1 MVNINFVP
9 DDYTQS
15 NESRRTNLIYLVLF
29 AVVMTALGG
38 SFVSIKIRQR
48 ACRISEELVNA
59 RMTEIQEAIKQFE
72 ELQSKKRE
80 MMKTALTTAELLEPV
95 PRSILLASLTNNLP
109 QGVSLS
115 EVSMIQK
122 QSKQSA
128 AAAKTS
134 KYQAAQAQKT
144 ASQSNGSQQQ
154 AAQSQRNEP
163 ENPEKLLE
171 THINIGGIAPSDL
184 QVASY
189 IEQLSNSSLLDNVA
203 LIESK
208 EYKLQDGTVRQFKLS
223 AMLRKN
229 VHLTKD
235 DIEGIKSKAENTVW
249 NF

>member
-9 DDYTQS
+9 DDYAQS
-15 NESRRTNLIYLVLF
+15 NESRRTNFIYIILF
-29 AVVMTALGG
+29 GVVMIALGG

-48 ACRISEELVNA
+48 ACYTSEELINA
-59 RMTEIQEAIKQFE
+59 RMTEIKESINQFE
-72 ELQSKKRE
+72 ELQTRKRE
-80 MMKTALTTAELLEPV
+80 MMKTALTTSELLEPV

-109 QGVSLS
+109 EGVSLS
-115 EVSMIQK
+115 KVDLIQK
-122 QSKQSA
+122 QMKQNPTVATTSKFQSA
-128 AAAKTS
+128 
-134 KYQAAQAQKT
+134 Q
-144 ASQSNGSQQQ
+144 SQNANGK
-154 AAQSQRNEP
+154 AAQSRNGAP

-171 THINIGGIAPSDL
+171 TLIDIGGLAPSDL

-203 LIESK
+203 LVESK
-208 EYKLQDGTVRQFKLS
+208 EYKIEDSTLRQFKLS

-235 DIEGIKSKAENTVW
+235 DIEGIKSKAENTIW

>member
-115 EVSMIQK
+115 EVYMIQK
-122 QSKQSA
+122 QSKQSTA
-128 AAAKTS
+128 TAKTS

-144 ASQSNGSQQQ
+144 ASQSNGSQQT
-154 AAQSQRNEP
+154 AQSQSNEP

-229 VHLTKD
+229 VHLTKE

>member
-29 AVVMTALGG
+29 AVVMMALGG

-122 QSKQSA
+122 LSKQCA
-128 AAAKTS
+128 AAVKTS

-144 ASQSNGSQQQ
+144 ASQSNGSQQT
-154 AAQSQRNEP
+154 AQSQRNEP

-189 IEQLSNSSLLDNVA
+189 IEQLSNSSLLDDVA

-208 EYKLQDGTVRQFKLS
+208 EYKLQDSTVRQFKLS

-229 VHLTKD
+229 IHLTKE

>member
-9 DDYTQS
+9 DDYAQS

-29 AVVMTALGG
+29 AVVMIALGG
-38 SFVSIKIRQR
+38 SFISIKIRQR
-48 ACRISEELVNA
+48 ACYTSEELINA
-59 RMTEIQEAIKQFE
+59 RMTEIREAIKQFE
-72 ELQSKKRE
+72 ELQTKKRE

-109 QGVSLS
+109 PGVSLS
-115 EVSMIQK
+115 EVKLVQK
-122 QSKQSA
+122 KSKRNPA
-128 AAAKTS
+128 VAKTS
-134 KYQAAQAQKT
+134 KFQAAQVQK
-144 ASQSNGSQQQ
+144 ADSQS
-154 AAQSQRNEP
+154 QSSAP

-171 THINIGGIAPSDL
+171 THIDIGGLAPSDL

-203 LIESK
+203 LVESK
-208 EYKLQDGTVRQFKLS
+208 EFKLPDSTLRQFKLS

-229 VHLTKD
+229 VHLTRE
-235 DIEGIKSKAENTVW
+235 DIEGIKDKAENTVW

>member
-9 DDYTQS
+9 DDYAQS

-38 SFVSIKIRQR
+38 SFVSIKIRQH
-48 ACRISEELVNA
+48 ACRTSEEMVNA

-72 ELQSKKRE
+72 ELQTKKRE

-109 QGVSLS
+109 PGVSLS
-115 EVSMIQK
+115 EVNLIQK
-122 QSKQSA
+122 VSKQSA
-128 AAAKTS
+128 AAMKTS
-134 KYQAAQAQKT
+134 KYQAAQAQKK
-144 ASQSNGSQQQ
+144 ASQSNGSQP
-154 AAQSQRNEP
+154 AAQSQTNEP

-208 EYKLQDGTVRQFKLS
+208 EYKLQDGTVRQFQLS

-229 VHLTKD
+229 IHLTKE

>member
-48 ACRISEELVNA
+48 ACTTSEELINA
-59 RMTEIQEAIKQFE
+59 RMTEIKEAIKQFE
-72 ELQSKKRE
+72 ELQTKKRE

-109 QGVSLS
+109 NGVSLL
-115 EVSMIQK
+115 EVNLIQK
-122 QSKQSA
+122 QSKQNSTA
-128 AAAKTS
+128 SRTS
-134 KYQAAQAQKT
+134 KYQAAQAK
-144 ASQSNGSQQQ
+144 ASQANGSQQQ
-154 AAQSQRNEP
+154 NSAS
-163 ENPEKLLE
+163 ENPEKLMV
-171 THINIGGIAPSDL
+171 THIDIGGMAPSDL
-184 QVASY
+184 EVASY

-203 LIESK
+203 LVESK
-208 EYKLQDGTVRQFKLS
+208 EYKMEDTTLRKFKLS

-229 VHLTKD
+229 VHLTKE
-235 DIEGIKSKAENTVW
+235 DIEGIKSKAENTIW

>member
-48 ACRISEELVNA
+48 ACRTSEELVNA

-72 ELQSKKRE
+72 ELQTKKRE

-109 QGVSLS
+109 PGVSLS
-115 EVSMIQK
+115 EVNMIQK

-134 KYQAAQAQKT
+134 KYQAAQAQKK
-144 ASQSNGSQQQ
+144 ASQSNGSQQ
-154 AAQSQRNEP
+154 AAQSQSNEP

-208 EYKLQDGTVRQFKLS
+208 EYKLQDSTLRQFKLS

-229 VHLTKD
+229 VHLTKE
-235 DIEGIKSKAENTVW
+235 DIEGIKGKAENTVW

>member
-9 DDYTQS
+9 DDYTQN

-48 ACRISEELVNA
+48 ACRTSEELVNA

-72 ELQSKKRE
+72 ELQTKKRE

-122 QSKQSA
+122 QSKQNT

-144 ASQSNGSQQQ
+144 ASQSNGSQQ
-154 AAQSQRNEP
+154 AGQSQSNEP

-189 IEQLSNSSLLDNVA
+189 IKQLSNSSLLDNVA

-208 EYKLQDGTVRQFKLS
+208 EYKLHDETVRQFKLS

-229 VHLTKD
+229 THLTKE

>member
-9 DDYTQS
+9 DDYAQS
-15 NESRRTNLIYLVLF
+15 NESRRTNFIYLALFLVL
-29 AVVMTALGG
+29 MIALGV

-48 ACRISEELVNA
+48 ACYTSEEAINS
-59 RMTEIQEAIKQFE
+59 RMTEVKEAINQFE
-72 ELQSKKRE
+72 ELQARKRE
-80 MMKTALTTAELLEPV
+80 MMKTAITTMELIEPV

-115 EVSMIQK
+115 EVDMIQK
-122 QSKQSA
+122 QMKQDRTVATTSKFQSA
-128 AAAKTS
+128 QGQNA
-134 KYQAAQAQKT
+134 
-144 ASQSNGSQQQ
+144 NGSQQNGRSKNK
-154 AAQSQRNEP
+154 AS

-171 THINIGGIAPSDL
+171 THIDIGGLAPSDL

-203 LIESK
+203 LVESK
-208 EYKLQDGTVRQFKLS
+208 EFKIEDNTLRQFKLS

-229 VHLTKD
+229 VHLSKE
-235 DIEGIKSKAENTVW
+235 DIEGIKNKAESTVW

>member
-9 DDYTQS
+9 DDYAQS

-48 ACRISEELVNA
+48 ACMTSEEVINA
-59 RMTEIQEAIKQFE
+59 RMTEIKEAIKQFE
-72 ELQSKKRE
+72 ELQTKKRE

-109 QGVSLS
+109 NGVSLL
-115 EVSMIQK
+115 EVNLIQK
-122 QSKQSA
+122 QSKQNSTA
-128 AAAKTS
+128 SRTS
-134 KYQAAQAQKT
+134 KYQAAQAK
-144 ASQSNGSQQQ
+144 ASQANGSQQQ
-154 AAQSQRNEP
+154 NSAP
-163 ENPEKLLE
+163 ENPEKLLV
-171 THINIGGIAPSDL
+171 THIDIGGMAPSDL
-184 QVASY
+184 EVASY

-203 LIESK
+203 LVESK
-208 EYKLQDGTVRQFKLS
+208 EYKMEDTTLRKFKLS

-229 VHLTKD
+229 VHLTKE
-235 DIEGIKSKAENTVW
+235 DIEGIKSKAENTIW